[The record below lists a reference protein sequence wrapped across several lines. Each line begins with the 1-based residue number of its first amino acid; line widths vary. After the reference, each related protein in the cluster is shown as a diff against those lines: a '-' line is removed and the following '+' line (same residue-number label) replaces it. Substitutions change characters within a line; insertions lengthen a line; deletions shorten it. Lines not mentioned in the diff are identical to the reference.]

1 MPDAVAVVSG
11 AARGIGAEVGVGLAE
26 EGWPLLLIDAC
37 EEQPGI
43 AYAMPSP
50 ADLEAVAERCRQA
63 GAAEVEVLQAD
74 VGRDD
79 FGDRV
84 SAALAGRPSGAA
96 VAAAGVIA
104 GGAAWATDR
113 DAWSRMIDVNLHGTR
128 RLAETIVP
136 GMVAAGGG
144 RFVAVASA
152 AAIRAMPGLAAY
164 SAAKAAVVGYVRA
177 MAADLAGTGVAA
189 NVVCPGSTR
198 GVMLAES
205 AALYDLP
212 HQDAFADQHL
222 LQRILEPEEV
232 AAAVV
237 WLCGPRASAL
247 TGAVIPVDGGL
258 TP

>member
-1 MPDAVAVVSG
+1 MPDTVAVVTG
-11 AARGIGAEVGVGLAE
+11 AARGIGAAVGVGLAA
-26 EGWPLLLIDAC
+26 EGWSLLLIDAC
-37 EEQPGI
+37 EQQPGI
-43 AYAMPSP
+43 GYAMPSP
-50 ADLEAVAERCRQA
+50 ADLEAVAERCRDA
-63 GAAEVEVLQAD
+63 GAPNVEVLQAD
-74 VGRDD
+74 VA
-79 FGDRV
+79 GDEFTPRV
-84 SAALAGRPSGAA
+84 SAALAGRGAGTA

-128 RLAETIVP
+128 RLAEALVP
-136 GMVAAGGG
+136 SMVAAGRG

-152 AAIRAMPGLAAY
+152 AALRAMPGLAAY

-177 MAADLAGTGVAA
+177 LAADLAGTGVAA

-198 GVMLAES
+198 GAMLAES

-212 HQDAFADQHL
+212 DQDAFAGQHL
-222 LQRILEPEEV
+222 LRRVLEPDEI

-237 WLCGPRASAL
+237 WLCGSGASAL

>member
-1 MPDAVAVVSG
+1 MSDAVAVVTG
-11 AARGIGAEVGVGLAE
+11 AARGIGAAVGAQLAE
-26 EGWPLLLIDAC
+26 QGWPLLLIDAC
-37 EEQPGI
+37 EDQPGI
-43 AYAMPSP
+43 GYEMPAP

-63 GAAEVEVLQAD
+63 GATSVEVLQAD
-74 VGRDD
+74 VAHDD
-79 FGDRV
+79 LHHRLSTV
-84 SAALAGRPSGAA
+84 LAGRTAGAA

-113 DAWSRMIDVNLHGTR
+113 DAWSRLIDVNLHGTR
-128 RLAETIVP
+128 RLAEALVP
-136 GMVAAGGG
+136 GMVTAGGG

-152 AAIRAMPGLAAY
+152 AALRAMPGLAAY
-164 SAAKAAVVGYVRA
+164 SAVKAAIVGYVRA

-212 HQDAFADQHL
+212 HQDAFAGQHL
-222 LQRILEPEEV
+222 LQRILEPDEI

-237 WLCGPRASAL
+237 WLCSPGASAM